1 MSEYITLGQ
10 TYVMNTYNRFP
21 IVIDHGEG
29 VYIYDN
35 QGKKYLDMCAG
46 IAVNAL
52 GYSHKGLTEAL
63 KAQVD
68 QLLHISNLYYI
79 PQQIEAAKLLVE
91 HSIFDKAFFCN
102 SGAEANE
109 AALKLAKKYGKRLR
123 ETKTKVITMNH
134 SFHGRTYGALS
145 ATGQTKYQKN
155 FTPMMPGFSHAEYND
170 IESLKALI
178 DADTCAV
185 LIEVL
190 QGEGGIVP
198 GNKAYLKEVE
208 ALCKAYDALLIVDE
222 VQTGIGRT
230 GTLFAFENFDIKPDV
245 VTLAKALGGGVP
257 IGAMLC
263 TSKADV
269 FEPAD
274 HAATFG
280 GNPLATTAAKV
291 VLNELINTDLLE
303 QVKEVGSYLEQ
314 ELYKIKQEFSLV
326 TAVRGMGLM
335 QGLVLNSSPKD
346 VVNKCIEKGML
357 VVGAGENV
365 VRFVPPLVI
374 TKEHVDECI
383 SILKEALAEL

>member
-29 VYIYDN
+29 VYVYDN
-35 QGKKYLDMCAG
+35 KGKKYLDMCAG

-178 DADTCAV
+178 DEDTCAV

-245 VTLAKALGGGVP
+245 VTLAKALGAGVP

-335 QGLVLNSSPKD
+335 QGLVLNGSPKD